1 MTYFIIGV
9 ISGIAAL
16 LLCIYIICKIED
28 RRIKKEIG
36 EDYNCVIRPK
46 SEDIKLNRN
55 VTICLKDNDI
65 YTAEHLDDDK
75 NIIAFINFNPKNIER
90 ADFYYSLFANKQ
102 VITIDYNLQIYEAII
117 TEIKLTDYNTLRI
130 YYNVLYCGK

>member
-1 MTYFIIGV
+1 MTNFIIGA
-9 ISGIAAL
+9 ISGIAAFL
-16 LLCIYIICKIED
+16 LFGYIMIVIED
-28 RRIKKEIG
+28 RKYEKVIDEVN
-36 EDYNCVIRPK
+36 DYNTRPK

-65 YTAEHLDDDK
+65 YTAEHLDDDGGT
-75 NIIAFINFNPKNIER
+75 IGFMNFNPKNIEC

-102 VITIDYNLQIYEAII
+102 VITIDYNLQIYEAVI

-130 YYNVLYCGK
+130 YYTVLK